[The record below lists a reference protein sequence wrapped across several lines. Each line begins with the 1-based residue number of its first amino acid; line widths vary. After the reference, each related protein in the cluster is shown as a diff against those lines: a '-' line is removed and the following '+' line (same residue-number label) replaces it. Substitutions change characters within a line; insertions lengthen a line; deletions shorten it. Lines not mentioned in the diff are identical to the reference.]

1 MNNLIEFV
9 KEQCEIFPENS
20 YMGEYLRK
28 TLKMLQAEPCKDA
41 VSRAELLKIYEDR
54 FTELQKLKHLKDNKG
69 AEDRQMGVNY
79 CINILKELPPVTPKC
94 RCSGNP
100 NMSEIPT
107 GSNDLSSELE
117 KNSKKLE
124 KDFEESDLTPQQKYE
139 DIAKAFQIGLLFG
152 FGEKQ
157 DNIDR
162 IIDEIKLVALTH
174 KKGKWV
180 IKATGF
186 PPEPITVCSECGFDR
201 DYYIFP
207 RGCHKMKFCPNC
219 GAEMESEE

>member
-1 MNNLIEFV
+1 M
-9 KEQCEIFPENS
+9 KD
-20 YMGEYLRK
+20 YREYILA
-28 TLKMLQAEPCKDA
+28 LKKCAAEHDNDI
-41 VSRAELLKIYEDR
+41 VSFGHIRVSDLCRATAKLLEELSSSESP
-54 FTELQKLKHLKDNKG
+54 NK
-69 AEDRQMGVNY
+69 
-79 CINILKELPPVTPKC
+79 
-94 RCSGNP
+94 
-100 NMSEIPT
+100 SEIPT
-107 GSNDLSSELE
+107 GSAAENDLAVDCISRNTVLTLINDVKNANGFSEY
-117 KNSKKLE
+117 SKYEYLFDKV
-124 KDFEESDLTPQQKYE
+124 DTMPSVTPQQKHE

-162 IIDEIKLVALTH
+162 IIDEIKLVAPTR

-186 PPEPITVCSECGFDR
+186 PPEPMTVCSECGFDR

-219 GAEMESEE
+219 GAEMESKE